1 MIRVLLAALFFLVAS
16 HVEASPARQYQ
27 IKPFECAQAVDATP
41 KYSRL
46 KDAQHAASWLRPPTK
61 LPAGYVFDSAEIDG
75 KAKEAWLRYKSE
87 KNRFS
92 IFQQHTREANNVE
105 FRQEGEGWYWQDGK
119 DRFLI
124 AGLPEAQAKQVAESV
139 K

>member
-1 MIRVLLAALFFLVAS
+1 MIRVLLAAFLFILAS
-16 HVEASPARQYQ
+16 NVEATPAKQLQ
-27 IKPFECAQAVDATP
+27 LKPLDGVEVVDSSA

-46 KDAQHAASWLRPPTK
+46 KDAEHAASWLRPPTK
-61 LPAGYVFDSAEIDG
+61 IPAGYSFESTEIDG

-92 IFQQHTREANNVE
+92 IFQQHTTEEKTVE
-105 FRQEGEGWYWQDGK
+105 FQPAGEGWYWQDGK

-124 AGLPEAQAKQVAESV
+124 AGLAEAQAKQVAESV